1 MRADRL
7 LALLMTLQ
15 VRGQVTAAALAEHL
29 EVSTRTVYR
38 DIDALSRSGVPIVT
52 DRGRG
57 GGVSLIAG
65 YRTELTG
72 LSASESEAL
81 PFAGLDAAAAA
92 LGLEASAEAARLK
105 VFAAL
110 PPAGR
115 ARAHHA
121 RECFYL
127 DPADWYRRGVLP
139 PHLRAVATA
148 TWGSHAVELD
158 YESWTRRTKR
168 AVDPFG
174 LVLKAGRWYLIG
186 RIPSRG
192 SVHIFRLD
200 SVRGVRILTS
210 SFVRPR
216 QFDLQRLWREEV
228 SRFEASLR
236 RMKARVRVAA
246 SAMSRIDRLGAD
258 AAEAISA
265 AQPNETGWRE
275 ASIWIEGVPHA
286 ASLLLGFSTD
296 IEVLSPQSLRV
307 ELAQRARSVYGLYRE
322 HVPNSSIL

>member
-1 MRADRL
+1 L
-7 LALLMTLQ
+7 L
-15 VRGQVTAAALAEHL
+15 E
-29 EVSTRTVYR
+29 
-38 DIDALSRSGVPIVT
+38 
-52 DRGRG
+52 
-57 GGVSLIAG
+57 
-65 YRTELTG
+65 
-72 LSASESEAL
+72 
-81 PFAGLDAAAAA
+81 AAAAA
-92 LGLEASAEAARLK
+92 LGLQASAEAARLK

-115 ARAHHA
+115 ARAHHT

-127 DPADWYRRGVLP
+127 DPADWYRRATTP
-139 PHLRAVATA
+139 PHLRAVAAA
-148 TWGSHAVELD
+148 TWGSHSIELD

-168 AVDPFG
+168 AVDPLG

-186 RIPSRG
+186 RIPSKG

-216 QFDLQRLWREEV
+216 QFDLRKLWREEV

-236 RMKARVRVAA
+236 RMKASVRVAA

-265 AQPNETGWRE
+265 AKPNETGWRE
-275 ASIWIEGVPHA
+275 ASIWIESVPHA

-296 IEVLSPQSLRV
+296 IEVLSPPSLRA
-307 ELAQRARSVYGLYRE
+307 ELAQRARSVYGLYGEKR
-322 HVPNSSIL
+322 SM

>member
-7 LALLMTLQ
+7 LSLLMTLQ
-15 VRGQVTAAALAEHL
+15 VRGQVTAEALAKQL

-38 DIDALSRSGVPIVT
+38 DIDALSHAGVPIVT

-115 ARAHHA
+115 TRAHRA

-127 DPADWYRRGVLP
+127 DPADWYRRAVAP
-139 PHLRAVATA
+139 PHLRAVAA
-148 TWGSHAVELD
+148 AAWDSRSIELD
-158 YESWTRRTKR
+158 YESWTRRTMR
-168 AVDPFG
+168 AVEPFG

-186 RIPSRG
+186 RIPSKG
-192 SVHIFRLD
+192 SVHIFRLE

-210 SFVRPR
+210 SFVRPK
-216 QFDLQRLWREEV
+216 QFDLGKLWREEV

-236 RMKARVRVAA
+236 QMKVSVRVAA
-246 SAMSRIDRLGAD
+246 CAMSRIDRLGAD
-258 AAEAISA
+258 AAEAIGA
-265 AQPNETGWRE
+265 AKPDEQGWRE
-275 ASIWIEGVPHA
+275 ASIWIESVPHA

-296 IEVLSPQSLRV
+296 IEVLNPPSLRA

-322 HVPNSSIL
+322 KRSM

>member
-1 MRADRL
+1 VRADRL
-7 LALLMTLQ
+7 LSLLMTLQ
-15 VRGQVTAAALAEHL
+15 VRGKVTAEVLAKHL

-57 GGVSLIAG
+57 GGVSLIGG

-115 ARAHHA
+115 ARAHQA

-127 DPADWYRRGVLP
+127 DPADWYRRAVTP
-139 PHLRAVATA
+139 PHLRAVAAA
-148 TWGSHAVELD
+148 TWESHSIELD

-168 AVDPFG
+168 AVDPLG

-186 RIPSRG
+186 RIPSKG
-192 SVHIFRLD
+192 SEHIFRLD
-200 SVRGVRILTS
+200 GVRGVRILTG
-210 SFVRPR
+210 SFVRPKP
-216 QFDLQRLWREEV
+216 FDLQKLWRQEV

-265 AQPNETGWRE
+265 AKPNEKGWRE
-275 ASIWIEGVPHA
+275 ASIWIESISHA
-286 ASLLLGFSTD
+286 ASLLLGFSTQ
-296 IEVLSPQSLRV
+296 IEVLNPPSLRA

-322 HVPNSSIL
+322 KRLV